1 METERLRVK
10 ADLKGQLDGDVLC
23 DAIHCQIYASDAG
36 VYELTPLGVIRPR
49 HAGDV
54 ALTVKY
60 AKENNL
66 GLFPRGGGTGLAGQS
81 LGPGLVIDFAR
92 YMRRISLF
100 DPEAGTIR
108 VQPGVVLAEL
118 NQYLNDRGMLF
129 GPDPATRSVT
139 TIGSTLAV
147 DTSGSH
153 CPQYGT
159 AGGSLV
165 WMDSVLAT
173 GEMVR
178 LERTPWQGDSATKLA
193 PPVERLSNEIGQ
205 LLWANRELM
214 KKLPWKGVA
223 RGCGYR
229 IDQAI
234 HQNWVD
240 LARLQSGAE
249 GTLSIMTEATI
260 RVEKIPAVRAVVLV
274 FCDRLETAAKV
285 AVEARRDSVAA
296 CDLMDRRL
304 LEIARET
311 DYRYNSLLP
320 RGAEAMLLIEQQGD
334 HPTEVRA
341 KLAGLVSRVTRKNS
355 AVTSSRITTDPTERD
370 FFWRLCRR
378 VIPRLYQ
385 VKGTD
390 RPLPFVEDIAV
401 PPNRLGEFIV
411 EAQNIFK
418 SERITATIFSHAA
431 HGQIHIR
438 PFLDLGNPVDIAK
451 MQQVAEKLYEKV
463 IEFEGVIAGEHALG
477 LSRSWFARRQLGE
490 FYPIMRRIKELF
502 DPQGILNPGKV
513 LSDITQNVS
522 DHLRP
527 STSRLLTHT
536 SPQFGT
542 NDSSNLLGQSSSVTR
557 PVGATVNGELANG
570 STEQESDAPQ
580 SQVHKPVMLPILI
593 WSDKDDVTTTAQSC
607 NGCGRCRTTSNSE
620 RMCPMFRLGHGEES
634 SPRAKANLMRGL
646 LSGKLSPQT
655 LESDEMKAVA
665 DLCFN
670 CHQCRIDCPA
680 TVDIPKLVSE
690 FKSQY
695 TAAHGLRLS
704 DLLLSRIDLLVS
716 AASNFPRLAN
726 WGLENQAVRWLL
738 EKTTGISQGRRLP
751 RISRQ
756 SFTSWAA
763 KRRLNRPKRS
773 GGRKVLYFVDQ
784 YANWHNPFVGRAL
797 TAVLEHQQ
805 VDVYVPSN
813 QLPAWMTKISMGD
826 VERTRKLLMPTIR
839 SLAESVRQ
847 GYEIITTE
855 PSAALCFKHEY
866 LNLIDNEDSR
876 LVAAHTWDAGR
887 YLWNMHQNNDLELDF
902 QPLAMSTMYHLPCHL
917 RAIDAD
923 QPGRNLL
930 KLIPGM
936 TVLDAD
942 AGCSGMAGTFGL
954 KKENYRKSLR
964 IGWPLISTMQQTQ
977 AQFGATECSTC
988 KLQMEQ
994 GTDKPTLHPI
1004 AILAYAY
1011 GQMPEI
1017 KTWMDQRNHGLSVL

>member
-23 DAIHCQIYASDAG
+23 DAIHCQMYASDAG
-36 VYELTPLGVIRPR
+36 IYELTPLGVIRPR

-54 ALTVKY
+54 ELTVKY
-60 AKENNL
+60 AKEHNL
-66 GLFPRGGGTGLAGQS
+66 GLFPRGGGTGLAGQA
-81 LGPGLVIDFAR
+81 LGQGLIIDFSR
-92 YMRRISLF
+92 YMRRISQF
-100 DPEAGTIR
+100 DPEASTIR
-108 VQPGVVLAEL
+108 VQPGVILADL
-118 NQYLNDRGMLF
+118 NEYLNERGMLF

-139 TIGSTLAV
+139 TIGSALAV
-147 DTSGSH
+147 DSSGSH
-153 CPQYGT
+153 CPKYGT
-159 AGGSLV
+159 AGGSIVSMEAVLASGE
-165 WMDSVLAT
+165 SVLLEKTAWQ
-173 GEMVR
+173 G
-178 LERTPWQGDSATKLA
+178 ERTTKTE
-193 PPVERLSNEIGQ
+193 PSIDRLSSEIGQ

-214 KKLPWKGVA
+214 KKLPWKGVV

-229 IDQAI
+229 IDQSI
-234 HQNWVD
+234 HQNWID

-249 GTLSIMTEATI
+249 GTLSTMTEATI
-260 RVEKIPAVRAVVLV
+260 RVEKLPEVRAVVLV

-285 AVEARRDSVAA
+285 ALEARRDSVAA

-311 DYRYNSLLP
+311 DHRYDSLLP
-320 RGAEAMLLIEQQGD
+320 RGAEAMLLIEQQGSD
-334 HPTEVRA
+334 ATEVRA
-341 KLAGLVSRVTRKNS
+341 KLASLVNRVTRKNS

-385 VKGTD
+385 VKGID
-390 RPLPFVEDIAV
+390 RPVPFVEDIAI
-401 PPNRLGEFIV
+401 PPNRLGEFFV

-418 SERITATIFSHAA
+418 AERITATIFSHAA

-438 PFLDLGNPVDIAK
+438 PFIDLANPVDTGK
-451 MQQVAEKLYEKV
+451 MQAIAERLYEKV
-463 IEFEGVIAGEHALG
+463 LEFEGVIAGEHALG
-477 LSRSWFARRQLGE
+477 LSRSWYARRQLGDL
-490 FYPIMRRIKELF
+490 YPIMRRIKELF

-513 LSDITQNVS
+513 ISDIHQNVS

-527 STSRLLTHT
+527 PIPPVALTK
-536 SPQFGT
+536 
-542 NDSSNLLGQSSSVTR
+542 
-557 PVGATVNGELANG
+557 
-570 STEQESDAPQ
+570 DAPNGITP
-580 SQVHKPVMLPILI
+580 KPVMLPVLV
-593 WSDKDDVTTTAQSC
+593 WNEKEDLSTTAQSC

-620 RMCPMFRLGHGEES
+620 RMCPTFRLGHGEEA

-646 LSGKLSPQT
+646 LSGKLLPQT

-665 DLCFN
+665 DLCFH

-680 TVDIPKLVSE
+680 SVDIPKLVSE
-690 FKSQY
+690 FKAQY
-695 TAAHGLRLS
+695 TAAHGLSLR

-716 AASNFPRLAN
+716 VASRFPRISN
-726 WGLENQAVRWLL
+726 WGLDNNVARWLL

-751 RISRQ
+751 RVSRQ

-763 KRRLNRPKRS
+763 KKRLNRPKRS

-784 YANWHNPFVGRAL
+784 YANLHNPIVGRAL

-826 VERTRKLLMPTIR
+826 IERTRKLLIPTIR

-847 GYEIITTE
+847 GYEIVTTE
-855 PSAALCFKHEY
+855 PSAALCLKHEY

-887 YLWNMHQNNDLELDF
+887 YLWNMHQNNELELDF
-902 QPLAMSTMYHLPCHL
+902 QPVNMSTMYHLPCHL
-917 RAIDAD
+917 RAIDSE
-923 QPGRNLL
+923 QPGSNLL

-936 TVLDAD
+936 TVLEAN
-942 AGCSGMAGTFGL
+942 AGCSGMAGTYGL
-954 KKENYRKSLR
+954 KQENYRKSLR

-977 AQFGATECSTC
+977 AQFGSTECSTC

-1011 GQMPEI
+1011 GQLPEV
-1017 KTWMDQRNHGLSVL
+1017 KTWMDQRNQGLSVL

>member
-1 METERLRVK
+1 MEIERLRVK
-10 ADLKGQLDGDVLC
+10 ADLKGLLDGDVLC
-23 DAIHCQIYASDAG
+23 DALHCQLYSSDAG
-36 VYELTPLGVIRPR
+36 IYELTPLGVIRPR
-49 HAGDV
+49 HAEDV
-54 ALTVKY
+54 AQTVKY
-60 AKENNL
+60 AKLHNL
-66 GLFPRGGGTGLAGQS
+66 GIFPRGGGTGLAGQS
-81 LGPGLVIDFAR
+81 LGPGLVIDFSR
-92 YMRRISLF
+92 YMRRISQF
-100 DPEAGTIR
+100 DPEAGTIC
-108 VQPGVVLAEL
+108 VQPGVVLADLNEYL
-118 NQYLNDRGMLF
+118 NQRGMLF

-139 TIGSTLAV
+139 TIGSAIAI

-159 AGGSLV
+159 TGGSLV
-165 WMDSVLAT
+165 SMDAVLAS
-173 GEMVR
+173 GETLL
-178 LERTPWQGDSATKLA
+178 LEKTPWQGDVSSRSNLSIN
-193 PPVERLSNEIGQ
+193 RLSTEIGQ
-205 LLWANRELM
+205 LLWANREMM
-214 KKLPWKGVA
+214 KKLPWKGVV

-229 IDQAI
+229 IDHSI

-249 GTLSIMTEATI
+249 GTLSVMTEATI
-260 RVEKIPAVRAVVLV
+260 RVQKIPEARAVVLV

-285 AVEARRDSVAA
+285 AFEARRDSVAA

-311 DYRYNSLLP
+311 DHRYDSLLP
-320 RGAEAMLLIEQQGD
+320 RGAEAMLLIEQQGTD
-334 HPTEVRA
+334 AAEVRA
-341 KLAGLVSRVTRKNS
+341 KLASLVNRVTRKNA

-378 VIPRLYQ
+378 VIPRLYR
-385 VKGTD
+385 VKGSD

-438 PFLDLGNPVDIAK
+438 PFLDLANPVDTGK
-451 MQQVAEKLYEKV
+451 MQQVAERLYEKV
-463 IEFEGVIAGEHALG
+463 IEFEGVISGEHALG
-477 LSRSWFARRQLGE
+477 LSRSWYARRQLGDL
-490 FYPIMRRIKELF
+490 YPIMRRIKELF

-513 LSDITQNVS
+513 ISDIHQNVS

-527 STSRLLTHT
+527 YTPHLAPHLQNGANDLFLPAAPPNGFSKTLSKSEDVVVIAREA
-536 SPQFGT
+536 SP
-542 NDSSNLLGQSSSVTR
+542 
-557 PVGATVNGELANG
+557 PVA
-570 STEQESDAPQ
+570 S
-580 SQVHKPVMLPILI
+580 KPPILPLLI
-593 WSDKDDVTTTAQSC
+593 WNEKEDLATTAQSC
-607 NGCGRCRTTSNSE
+607 NGCGRCRTTSSSE
-620 RMCPMFRLGHGEES
+620 RMCPTFRLGHGEEA

-646 LSGKLSPQT
+646 LSGKLSPQS
-655 LESDEMKAVA
+655 LESDELKAVA

-690 FKSQY
+690 FKAQY
-695 TAAHGLRLS
+695 TAAHGLRLN

-716 AASNFPRLAN
+716 IASRFPRIAN
-726 WGLENQAVRWLL
+726 WSLENTATRWIL
-738 EKTTGISQGRRLP
+738 EKTTGIAQGRRLP
-751 RISRQ
+751 RVSRQ

-763 KRRLNRPKRS
+763 KKRLNRPKRS

-784 YANWHNPFVGRAL
+784 YANLHNPMVGRAL
-797 TAVLEHQQ
+797 TAVLEHQR

-826 VERTRKLLMPTIR
+826 IERTRKLLMPTIR
-839 SLAESVRQ
+839 ALAESVRQ

-887 YLWNMHQNNDLELDF
+887 YLWNMHQNNELELDF
-902 QPLAMSTMYHLPCHL
+902 QPLAMSTMYHQPCHL
-917 RAIDAD
+917 RAIDAE
-923 QPGRNLL
+923 QPGSNLL

-936 TVLDAD
+936 TVLDAN
-942 AGCSGMAGTFGL
+942 AGCSGMAGTYGL
-954 KKENYRKSLR
+954 KQENYRKSLR

-977 AQFGATECSTC
+977 AQFGSTECSTC

-1011 GQMPEI
+1011 GQMPEV
-1017 KTWMDQRNHGLSVL
+1017 KSWMDRRNQGLSVL